1 MSPEY
6 SMNQKLYWNMEF
18 TYNNLIELCTLAF
31 IWIAAKFVLYET
43 NIISVFTLRSSL
55 KHIPILYAVSR
66 STKSPTES
74 FAFMSVPD
82 TVNMSTCWFVS
93 ASFSTIFRRTK
104 TNFWKWKS
112 IIRFLHSSLFS
123 TRISLTL
130 DNTWMENATQSRL
143 VEGICNTFRK
153 RLTFE
158 LVIKFLHFR

>member
-18 TYNNLIELCTLAF
+18 TDNNLIEGCTLAF
-31 IWIAAKFVLYET
+31 IWITSKFVLYEP
-43 NIISVFTLRSSL
+43 NIISVFALRSSL
-55 KHIPILYAVSR
+55 NYLPILLV
-66 STKSPTES
+66 

-93 ASFSTIFRRTK
+93 ASFLTIFRRTK
-104 TNFWKWKS
+104 ANFWKWKN

-130 DNTWMENATQSRL
+130 VDTWMENATQSRL